1 MLMVISQ
8 FPKILTVPKPHTFL
22 ICPEARL
29 RMDMMD
35 SMRMILPKDF
45 EWEKVRLEDSVEEWV
60 LARGKVWAPQVLEE
74 FQAVEVLI
82 PAKAVAAHLGPG
94 EFVMEAADLIS

>member
-1 MLMVISQ
+1 MGKGSLG
-8 FPKILTVPKPHTFL
+8 
-22 ICPEARL
+22 
-29 RMDMMD
+29 
-35 SMRMILPKDF
+35 
-45 EWEKVRLEDSVEEWV
+45 DSVEEWV

-82 PAKAVAAHLGPG
+82 PAKAVGASGPG